1 MQALIYL
8 LFSCRI
14 SSAGPNKPLPAS
26 SREGSEIRNTY
37 PSHVS
42 EAPITVKKLKTLEGY
57 VGFANLPNQV
67 YRKAVKKGFEF
78 TLMVWRIRIREIYVN
93 QFNVSNRRIQSASTW
108 SIS

>member
-1 MQALIYL
+1 MEKVSYHLDERTLAHKSKFLILYNDRMQALIYL

-14 SSAGPNKPLPAS
+14 SSAGPNKPLPAN
-26 SREGSEIRNTY
+26 SREGSEIRNIY

-67 YRKAVKKGFEF
+67 YRLVLHKKARFK
-78 TLMVWRIRIREIYVN
+78 LY
-93 QFNVSNRRIQSASTW
+93 
-108 SIS
+108 

>member
-37 PSHVS
+37 PSHIS

-67 YRKAVKKGFEF
+67 YRFVLHKKARFIEN
-78 TLMVWRIRIREIYVN
+78 I
-93 QFNVSNRRIQSASTW
+93 
-108 SIS
+108 

>member
-1 MQALIYL
+1 MEKVSYHLNKQTLAHTSNFIQWQNTSVNLSLIFY
-8 LFSCRI
+8 RI

-37 PSHVS
+37 PSHIS

-67 YRKAVKKGFEF
+67 YRLVLNKKARFE
-78 TLMVWRIRIREIYVN
+78 LL
-93 QFNVSNRRIQSASTW
+93 
-108 SIS
+108 